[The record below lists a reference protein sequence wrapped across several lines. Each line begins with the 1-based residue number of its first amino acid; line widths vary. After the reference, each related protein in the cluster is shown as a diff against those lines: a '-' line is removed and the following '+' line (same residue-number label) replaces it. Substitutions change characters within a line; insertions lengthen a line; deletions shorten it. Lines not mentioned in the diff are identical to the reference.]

1 MEQQVEWFEA
11 SGRVG
16 GAVTLALC
24 AVAAVVC
31 VVEGA
36 DAAAVA
42 GIVLFAVLAHVSLLR
57 PRIGTSH
64 DDLIYRRMFSDLTV
78 PLAAISEMR
87 VGRLFEVTVGD
98 RRLVS
103 PAVGRSLRRTV
114 RRPPR
119 NPAKIYADLVEDQ
132 THARMD
138 AARERA
144 GVTIGSPAQRE
155 LAAGVR
161 RTWAWPEIVVAL
173 VVLVVFVV
181 TLFH

>member
-11 SGRVG
+11 SGRLG
-16 GAVTLALC
+16 GVVTLVLC

-42 GIVLFAVLAHVSLLR
+42 GIVLFAVLAYASLLR
-57 PRIGTSH
+57 PRIGTSP

-87 VGRLFEVTVGD
+87 VGRVFEVTVGK
-98 RRLVS
+98 RRLAS

-114 RRPPR
+114 RRQPR
-119 NPAKIYADLVEDQ
+119 DPFKIYADLVEDQ
-132 THARMD
+132 THDRMD
-138 AARERA
+138 AARARA
-144 GVTIGSPAQRE
+144 GVTIGSTAQRE

-161 RTWAWPEIVVAL
+161 RTWAWPEIGAALVAL
-173 VVLVVFVV
+173 VAFVV
-181 TLFH
+181 TLLV

>member
-1 MEQQVEWFEA
+1 
-11 SGRVG
+11 
-16 GAVTLALC
+16 
-24 AVAAVVC
+24 
-31 VVEGA
+31 
-36 DAAAVA
+36 
-42 GIVLFAVLAHVSLLR
+42 
-57 PRIGTSH
+57 
-64 DDLIYRRMFSDLTV
+64 MFSDLTV

-181 TLFH
+181 TLFR